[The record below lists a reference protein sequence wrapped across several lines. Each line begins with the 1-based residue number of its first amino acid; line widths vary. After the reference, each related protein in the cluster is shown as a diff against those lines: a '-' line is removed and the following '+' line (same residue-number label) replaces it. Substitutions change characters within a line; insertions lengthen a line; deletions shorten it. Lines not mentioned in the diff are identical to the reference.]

1 MIEPLEWHER
11 HLRFLDQ
18 TRLPHET
25 AMVDTDDPSV
35 VVGAIQELAIR
46 GAPLI
51 GIAGAYAAVLAAQR
65 NVGRPW
71 EQVQTQWEAIAT
83 ARPTAVNLALAIDRM
98 RRSVQPG
105 TLVTRNDVEDLERE
119 ARAIHEDE
127 RLACERIAER
137 GAPLLPVGGAVLTH
151 CNTGMLA
158 TGGIGTA
165 LGVIFRAWEQGR
177 ISRVYVGETRPLLQG
192 ARLTAWELKR
202 LGVPHTLVTDSTA
215 GVLMQRRMVRSVI
228 VGADRIALNGDV
240 ANKVGSYGLA
250 VLAGAHGIPFIVAAP
265 STTIDRT
272 AADASAI
279 PIEERHAAEVS
290 GCGGR
295 SVAPEGSEVYNPAF
309 DVVPAALIAAII
321 TDRGVVR
328 PPDVSQLESMAGT
341 GAQR

>member
-1 MIEPLEWHER
+1 MIEPLEWHEH

-25 AMVDTDDPSV
+25 AVVDTDDPSV
-35 VVGAIQELAIR
+35 VIGAIQELAIR

-65 NVGRPW
+65 QIGRPW
-71 EQVQTQWEAIAT
+71 EHVHVQWTAIAM
-83 ARPTAVNLALAIDRM
+83 ARPTAVNLASAIDRM
-98 RRSVQPG
+98 RRTVQPG
-105 TLVTRNDVEDLERE
+105 ASVTRKDVEVLERE

-127 RLACERIAER
+127 RLACERIADQ
-137 GAPLLPVGGAVLTH
+137 GSPLLPAGEAVLTH

-177 ISRVYVGETRPLLQG
+177 CTHVFVDETRPLLQG
-192 ARLTAWELKR
+192 ARLTTWELKR
-202 LGVPHTLVTDSTA
+202 LGVPHTLVTDSMA
-215 GVLMQRRMVRSVI
+215 GVLMQRRMVRSVV

-250 VLAGAHGIPFIVAAP
+250 VLAKAHGLPFIVAAP
-265 STTIDRT
+265 VTTIDRS
-272 AADASAI
+272 AADGSAI
-279 PIEERHAAEVS
+279 PIEERHAEEVT

-295 SVAPEGSEVYNPAF
+295 RVAPEGSSVYNPAF
-309 DVVPAALIAAII
+309 DVVPATLITAIV
-321 TDRGVVR
+321 TDRGVISL
-328 PPDVSQLESMAGT
+328 PDVTPLARLAET
-341 GAQR
+341 GERP